1 MINKYKNVL
10 GDLEMYEYDFNNEKI
25 EFFYSIFDY
34 DLREKINKDYFIIV
48 DMKEF
53 FDNANYILD
62 EYNYYY
68 HLDKES
74 KEQKDLINY
83 KIIEYDLKN
92 NSEKEL
98 SKEEIINIYVNNG
111 IDKEDVLTLFNKI
124 IEEIINNSINYI
136 QIRENECF
144 D

>member
-10 GDLEMYEYDFNNEKI
+10 GDLEMYEYVFNNEKI
-25 EFFYSIFDY
+25 ELFYSIFDY

-53 FDNANYILD
+53 FDNANYIRD

-68 HLDKES
+68 YLDKES
-74 KEQKDLINY
+74 KEQKNLINY

-92 NSEKEL
+92 NLEKEL

-111 IDKEDVLTLFNKI
+111 INKEDVLTLFNKI